1 MMDNFE
7 MVAKTLFG
15 FEELLEKELLQL
27 GAQNIK
33 LGIRNVSF
41 FGDKGFMY
49 KCNIGLRTAIKI
61 LKPIK
66 KFRVKNET
74 ELYDK
79 IKEIQ
84 WENFLDV
91 NGTLA
96 VGSTLSGSLFTHSQY
111 VSLKT
116 KDAIVDRFRDKFG
129 SRPNVDLR
137 HPDLKIDVHIDR
149 SYCTVSL
156 DSSGESLHKRGYKIS
171 TNIAP
176 MNEVLAAGLV
186 MMSGWNGESDFMDP
200 MCGSGT
206 IIIEAAMIACNIPP
220 NLMRNEFGFE
230 SWKDWDVDLYEKIEN
245 SLLTKTRDFHF
256 KLIGFDKSP
265 SAVRKA
271 IENIKNANLE
281 DFITVK
287 HEDFFKTHKSPDNKL
302 IIVFNPPYGER
313 LDLDFKSFY
322 NQIGSTLKHN
332 YSGTISWFIT
342 SNLEALKHV
351 GLRPS
356 RKIKL
361 FNAKLESRFVK
372 YELYSGTKKT
382 HKQKNNLDCL

>member
-1 MMDNFE
+1 MEDNFK

-15 FEELLEKELLQL
+15 FEDLLERELINL
-27 GAQNIK
+27 GALKIK
-33 LGIRNVSF
+33 KGIRNVSF
-41 FGDKGFMY
+41 EGDKGFMY

-61 LKPIK
+61 LKPIH
-66 KFRVKNET
+66 KFKIKDEK

-79 IKEIQ
+79 IKEIS
-84 WENFLDV
+84 WEDYLDV
-91 NGTLA
+91 TGSLA
-96 VGSTLSGSLFTHSQY
+96 VGSTLSGDLFTHSQY
-111 VSLKT
+111 ISLKT

-137 HPDLKIDVHIDR
+137 HPNLKINIHIDR
-149 SYCTVSL
+149 NLCTVSL
-156 DSSGESLHKRGYKIS
+156 DSSGESLHKRGYKLS

-176 MNEVLAAGLV
+176 INEVLAAGLV
-186 MMSGWNGESDFMDP
+186 MMTGWSGESNFLDP

-206 IIIEAAMIACNIPP
+206 ILIEAAMIACNIPP

-230 SWKDWDVDLYEKIEN
+230 KWKDWDVDLYEKIED
-245 SLLTKTRDFHF
+245 SLLSKAKDFHY
-256 KLIGFDKSP
+256 KISGFDKSP
-265 SAVRKA
+265 SAVKKA

-281 DFITVK
+281 EFIKIK
-287 HEDFFKTHKSPDNKL
+287 HEDFFKTQKGIDNEL
-302 IIVFNPPYGER
+302 MIVFNPPYGER

-322 NQIGSTLKHN
+322 KNIGNTFKHKYTGSTA
-332 YSGTISWFIT
+332 WFIT

-372 YELYSGTKKT
+372 YDIYQGTRKI
-382 HKQKNNLDCL
+382 HKQKK